1 MTVCMKAIA
10 QNREREA
17 EHRAL
22 LQRCS
27 DLQGETSALETALA
41 RAAADRQEEGER
53 RDREVAAL
61 REQLAARTTIAPAA
75 HPHGGDGEEEED
87 AAATVSVDLS
97 DLGEGLGIGVLSSSF
112 TDYRTGVSELDR
124 AVRKLRRIR
133 SALLDC
139 DSNGA
144 GVGDGAEEGG
154 PGERGERGA
163 ADSDPSAFSAPV
175 LLRLL
180 IESKVRAL

>member
-75 HPHGGDGEEEED
+75 HPHGGDGEEEEEED

-97 DLGEGLGIGVLSSSF
+97 DLGEGPGNGALSSSF
-112 TDYRTGVSELDR
+112 RDYRTGVSELDR
-124 AVRKLRRIR
+124 AVRKLRRI
-133 SALLDC
+133 
-139 DSNGA
+139 SNGA
-144 GVGDGAEEGG
+144 GDGAEEGG
-154 PGERGERGA
+154 PGERGERGG

>member
-61 REQLAARTTIAPAA
+61 REQLAARTTIASAA

-97 DLGEGLGIGVLSSSF
+97 DLGEGPGNGVLSSSF
-112 TDYRTGVSELDR
+112 RDYRTGVSELDR

-139 DSNGA
+139 DGDSN
-144 GVGDGAEEGG
+144 GDGAEEGG